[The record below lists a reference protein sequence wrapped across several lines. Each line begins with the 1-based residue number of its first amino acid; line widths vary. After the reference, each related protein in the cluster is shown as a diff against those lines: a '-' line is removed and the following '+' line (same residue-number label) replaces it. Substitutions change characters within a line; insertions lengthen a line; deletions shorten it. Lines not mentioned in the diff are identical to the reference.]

1 MERASTWHGVQQ
13 VNVMSRYGI
22 HATGWL
28 ISLAAILT
36 AGCQAPPESVG
47 PTVERVQVATIEDRE
62 RLWEAAG
69 DSLRAHYYRLDR
81 QDRVLGVITT
91 MPETTAQTL
100 ELWRPQPQPKYYW
113 LEANLHTIRTQA
125 TVNLPSTLIE
135 EAPEP
140 GQPIEVLV
148 ERYRYR
154 LPERQIDNPAAAMRI
169 FSDEAPLVTS
179 GQMESPAATGRWIL
193 LGRDEAMER
202 RLITDILNRYGQP
215 ATRESTSPQDD

>member
-1 MERASTWHGVQQ
+1 
-13 VNVMSRYGI
+13 MSRYGF

-28 ISLAAILT
+28 ISLAVMMS
-36 AGCQAPPESVG
+36 AGCQAPPEPVG
-47 PTVERVQVATIEDRE
+47 PTVERVQAPTFEDRE

-69 DSLRAHYYRLDR
+69 DSLRAHLYRLDR
-81 QDRVLGVITT
+81 QDRVLGVMTT
-91 MPETTAQTL
+91 LPETSAQTL
-100 ELWRPQPQPKYYW
+100 ELWRPQPQPKHYW

-135 EAPEP
+135 EAPGAE
-140 GQPIEVLV
+140 QPIEVLV

-169 FSDEAPLVTS
+169 FSDEAPLVAT

-193 LGRDEAMER
+193 LGRDESMER
-202 RLITDILNRYGQP
+202 RLLTDILNRYGQP
-215 ATRESTSPQDD
+215 AIREPAPPVND